1 MVERGF
7 LILALAS
14 NYLDVILFQE
24 ITVHEKTESKD
35 KKLWFTWYGDM
46 RVESMAKIL
55 TVLDKGLDEEWK
67 NK

>member
-24 ITVHEKTESKD
+24 ITVHEKTESNGLPD
-35 KKLWFTWYGDM
+35 MVICKLKVWPK
-46 RVESMAKIL
+46 S
-55 TVLDKGLDEEWK
+55 
-67 NK
+67 